1 MTRVRLLE
9 GLAAIGR
16 LNLSDYLCYSAVG
29 GGAILAV
36 PLFGGLDRL
45 WADSSP
51 VAQVHILIYVIA
63 PCLASEAKDQRR
75 SKLTVISLRNLRNLA
90 KCSRTALLHNGS
102 LPSDKLP
109 KTDSVSQSDCGA
121 NVRIEAARKANE
133 EEHTIVGR
141 FR

>member
-1 MTRVRLLE
+1 MAL
-9 GLAAIGR
+9 
-16 LNLSDYLCYSAVG
+16 
-29 GGAILAV
+29 ILTV

-75 SKLTVISLRNLRNLA
+75 LKLTVISLRNPRNLD

-109 KTDSVSQSDCGA
+109 KTDTVSQSNCGA
-121 NVRIEAARKANE
+121 NVRVKAARKANV
-133 EEHTIVGR
+133 EHN
-141 FR
+141 